1 MIFHILWRL
10 LAPRRLKRA
19 RRIMHPSWIIE
30 DAIVRSARRRGRK
43 GARK

>member
-19 RRIMHPSWIIE
+19 RRALHPSWVIE
-30 DAIVRSARRRGRK
+30 DAIVRSARRKRK
-43 GARK
+43 R